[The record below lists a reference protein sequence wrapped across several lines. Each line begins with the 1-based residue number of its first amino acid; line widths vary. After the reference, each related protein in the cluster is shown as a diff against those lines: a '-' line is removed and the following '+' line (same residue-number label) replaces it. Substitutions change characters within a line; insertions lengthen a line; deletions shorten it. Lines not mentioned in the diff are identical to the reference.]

1 MPAFLRA
8 LLITDPLIV
17 LATALYGTI
26 SLLTSLFD
34 STGRAQHRVA
44 CAWGRMLL
52 RVSGV
57 KMRVEGL
64 EYISPG
70 SSYVFVSNH
79 LSLMDIPAI
88 LPHIPVQF
96 RFMAKKS
103 LFRVPF
109 IGYHLKR
116 AGHIPVHRL
125 DARASL
131 KTMADAAA
139 IIRDR
144 GVSVLAFPEAGAPR
158 TQCATSRKAPPISRS
173 RPVCRPFRWGSTHLE
188 VLPMDSLLVKPG
200 DVLLRIGKPVP
211 TAGLAVHDR
220 HKLTAELRDRI
231 VDLTKGV
238 YRTCMPRA
246 GRDVLR

>member
-1 MPAFLRA
+1 MLAFLRA

-17 LATALYGTI
+17 LATAVYGTI

-34 STGRAQHRVA
+34 ATGRAQHRVA

-57 KMRVEGL
+57 RVRVEGL
-64 EYISPG
+64 ENISPG
-70 SSYVFVSNH
+70 ASYVFVSNH
-79 LSLMDIPAI
+79 LSYMDIPVI

-96 RFMAKKS
+96 RFMAKKG

-116 AGHIPVHRL
+116 AGHIPVHRA

-144 GVSVLAFPEAGAPR
+144 GVSVLVFPEGGRSPGEMSDFKEGAAYIAIKAGVPAVPLGLNGTR
-158 TQCATSRKAPPISRS
+158 
-173 RPVCRPFRWGSTHLE
+173 E

-200 DVLLRIGKPVP
+200 EVVLRIGEPIP

-231 VDLTKGV
+231 IELTKGG
-238 YRTCMPRA
+238 YRK
-246 GRDVLR
+246 